1 VNAEWVTTLAPGAP
15 VQDPKNNP
23 KERERFLNALRSL
36 AFSTDFDVDY
46 DETALAFLHVLST
59 LIACEGWDVERWA
72 EELRR
77 KVILARLYDHA
88 EQIRQTT
95 GAADA

>member
-1 VNAEWVTTLAPGAP
+1 
-15 VQDPKNNP
+15 VQDPKTP
-23 KERERFLNALRSL
+23 KSSKPPKQTTPEERERFLAALRSL

-46 DETALAFLHVLST
+46 DETALAFLHVLAT
-59 LIACEGWDVERWA
+59 LIACEGWDAERWA

-77 KVILARLYDHA
+77 KVVRARLYDHA
-88 EQIRQTT
+88 EQVRDAH